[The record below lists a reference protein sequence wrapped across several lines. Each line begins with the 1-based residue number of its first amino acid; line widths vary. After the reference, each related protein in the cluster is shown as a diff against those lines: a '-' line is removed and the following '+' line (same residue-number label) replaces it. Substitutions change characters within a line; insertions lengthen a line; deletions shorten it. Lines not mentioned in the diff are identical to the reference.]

1 MCGKA
6 GCGRWR
12 SAARKRVTY
21 VPGIEAVPGM
31 AELIPGTDMDMAF
44 WYCLSAPAG
53 TPAEVVARL
62 HQATFAAAHT
72 AAYAEKLL
80 PLGFTAITDASPA
93 ALTDLIRREDAVWK
107 GLVELSGVK
116 LD

>member
-1 MCGKA
+1 
-6 GCGRWR
+6 
-12 SAARKRVTY
+12 
-21 VPGIEAVPGM
+21 M